1 MLELF
6 AQGISQMANPL
17 CIAMTA
23 FGVFIGVV
31 FGCVPGL
38 NGNTGLVLVLPLTYK
53 LPRMAAFAMIMGI
66 YIGSCSGGLISAIL
80 LNIPGAASNVA
91 TQFDG
96 APMAKKGE
104 AGKALGTGIFYSFIG
119 SLIGFVILF
128 TLSGPVAN
136 IAINFSKA
144 DYFWMAIFALTMVIS
159 LSSQNL
165 WKGIAVACLGL
176 LCSFIGASEVD
187 GTTRMT
193 LGIHALDAGI
203 DLIPALIGIY
213 AVGEVINASK
223 AFENKN
229 VHMNSYKIKGF
240 GFSLAEFKEQIPNMF
255 RSGLIGAFIGILPG
269 IGGMTANLV
278 SYSVAKSTSK
288 HPEKYGTGYMGGI
301 VASETANNACVGGA
315 LIPLFALGIPG
326 DTFTAVMLGA
336 MMIHG
341 LQPGPLVMT
350 KNADFIYGIFVAL
363 LLANFFCVALQ
374 YFGIRLFVRLL
385 AIPKHILL
393 PIILVLSLIGAIA
406 INNRVFDAW
415 MVLIFGIIGI
425 IMTKFDFPITP
436 IILGFILG
444 PLAEENLRRA
454 LLLSKGS
461 VTALFTGIPSI
472 VLIILSLL
480 SLAIAPRLLKR
491 QNEATAAAVEEE
503 RQEDPGDI

>member
-6 AQGISQMANPL
+6 AQGFVQMANPL
-17 CIAMTA
+17 CIGMTA
-23 FGVFIGVV
+23 FGVFLGVM

-38 NGNTGLVLVLPLTYK
+38 NGNTALVLVLPLTYK
-53 LPRMAAFAMIMGI
+53 LPRMAAFALIMGI

-96 APMAKKGE
+96 SPMARRGE

-119 SLIGFVILF
+119 SLIGFAALF
-128 TLSGPVAN
+128 FLSGPVAG
-136 IAINFSKA
+136 IAINFGKA
-144 DYFWMAIFALTMVIS
+144 DYFWMAIFALTMVVS

-165 WKGIAVACLGL
+165 LKGLAVACLGL

-187 GTTRMT
+187 GQTRMT
-193 LGIHALDAGI
+193 LGFHALDAGI

-213 AVGEVINASK
+213 AVGELINASK
-223 AFENKN
+223 AFKMKEEVVTN
-229 VHMNSYKIKGF
+229 YKIKGF
-240 GFSLAEFKEQIPNMF
+240 GFTAAEFKEQTGNMLL
-255 RSGLIGAFIGILPG
+255 SGVVGAFIGILPG

-278 SYSVAKSTSK
+278 AYSISKSTSK
-288 HPEKYGTGYMGGI
+288 HPEKYGTGYMGGV

-315 LIPLFALGIPG
+315 MIPLFALGIPG
-326 DTFTAVMLGA
+326 DTFTAVMLGV
-336 MMIHG
+336 MMVHG

-363 LLANFFCVALQ
+363 MLANLFCVTLQ
-374 YFGIRLFVRLL
+374 YFGIKIFVRLL
-385 AIPKHILL
+385 AVPKHILL
-393 PIILVLSLIGAIA
+393 PIIMVLSLVGAIA

-415 MVLIFGIIGI
+415 VVLVFGVLGI
-425 IMTKFDFPITP
+425 VMNKLKFPITP

-444 PLAEENLRRA
+444 PLAEDNLRRA
-454 LLLSKGS
+454 LMLSRGALLPLVSS
-461 VTALFTGIPSI
+461 VPSM
-472 VLIILSLL
+472 VLIAMTIL

-491 QNEATAAAVEEE
+491 EADAQKNLKQQSE
-503 RQEDPGDI
+503 

>member
-6 AQGISQMANPL
+6 VQGVSQMADLL
-17 CIAMTA
+17 CIGMTA
-23 FGVFIGVV
+23 FGVFLGVM

-38 NGNTGLVLVLPLTYK
+38 NGNTALVLVLPLTYK
-53 LPRMAAFAMIMGI
+53 LPRMAAFALIMGI

-96 APMAKKGE
+96 APMARRGE
-104 AGKALGTGIFYSFIG
+104 AGKALGAGIFYSFIG

-136 IAINFSKA
+136 VAVNFSKA
-144 DYFWMAIFALTMVIS
+144 DYFWMAIFALTMVVS
-159 LSSQNL
+159 LSSKSL
-165 WKGIAVACLGL
+165 WKGLAVACFGL

-187 GTTRMT
+187 GTIRMT
-193 LGIHALDAGI
+193 LGIHSLDAGI

-213 AVGEVINASK
+213 AVGELINASK
-223 AFENKN
+223 AFDSKFKPVTN
-229 VHMNSYKIKGF
+229 YKIKGF
-240 GFSLAEFKEQIPNMF
+240 CFSLAEIKEQLGNMF
-255 RSGLIGAFIGILPG
+255 RSGLVGAFIGILPG

-288 HPEKYGTGYMGGI
+288 HPEKYGTGYIGGI

-315 LIPLFALGIPG
+315 MIPLFALGIPG

-350 KNADFIYGIFVAL
+350 KNAEFIYGVFVAL

-374 YFGIRLFVRLL
+374 YFGIKVFVRLL
-385 AIPKHILL
+385 AVPKHILL
-393 PIILVLSLIGAIA
+393 PIIMVLSLVGAIA

-415 MVLIFGIIGI
+415 VVLVFGIIGI
-425 IMTKFDFPITP
+425 VMTKLDFPITP

-454 LLLSKGS
+454 LMLSKGAILPLVS
-461 VTALFTGIPSI
+461 GIPSI
-472 VLIILSLL
+472 VLICMSVLSLM
-480 SLAIAPRLLKR
+480 LAPKLLKR
-491 QNEATAAAVEEE
+491 EAAAKADVE
-503 RQEDPGDI
+503 QADQ

>member
-6 AQGISQMANPL
+6 AQGFVQMANPL
-17 CIAMTA
+17 CIGMTA
-23 FGVFIGVV
+23 FGVFLGVM

-38 NGNTGLVLVLPLTYK
+38 NGNTALVLVLPLTYK
-53 LPRMAAFAMIMGI
+53 LPRMAAFALIMGI

-96 APMAKKGE
+96 SPMARRGE

-119 SLIGFVILF
+119 SLIGFAALF
-128 TLSGPVAN
+128 FLSGPVAG
-136 IAINFSKA
+136 IAINFGKA
-144 DYFWMAIFALTMVIS
+144 DYFWMAIFALTMVVS

-165 WKGIAVACLGL
+165 LKGLAVACLGL

-187 GTTRMT
+187 GQTRMT
-193 LGIHALDAGI
+193 MGIHALDAGI

-213 AVGEVINASK
+213 AVGELINASK
-223 AFENKN
+223 AFKMKEEVVTN
-229 VHMNSYKIKGF
+229 YKIKGF
-240 GFSLAEFKEQIPNMF
+240 GFTAAEFKEQTGNMLL
-255 RSGLIGAFIGILPG
+255 SGVVGAFIGILPG

-278 SYSVAKSTSK
+278 AYSISKSTSK
-288 HPEKYGTGYMGGI
+288 HPEKYGTGYMGGV

-315 LIPLFALGIPG
+315 MIPLFALGIPG
-326 DTFTAVMLGA
+326 DTFTAVMLGV
-336 MMIHG
+336 MMVHG

-363 LLANFFCVALQ
+363 MLANLFCVTLQ
-374 YFGIRLFVRLL
+374 YFGIKIFVRLL
-385 AIPKHILL
+385 AVPKHILL
-393 PIILVLSLIGAIA
+393 PIIMVLSLVGAIA

-415 MVLIFGIIGI
+415 VVLVFGVLGI
-425 IMTKFDFPITP
+425 VMNKLKFPITP

-454 LLLSKGS
+454 LMLSRGALLPLVSN
-461 VTALFTGIPSI
+461 VPSM
-472 VLIILSLL
+472 VLIAMTIL

-491 QNEATAAAVEEE
+491 EADAQKNLKQQSE
-503 RQEDPGDI
+503 

>member
-6 AQGISQMANPL
+6 VQGVSQMADLL
-17 CIAMTA
+17 CVGMTA
-23 FGVFIGVV
+23 FGVFLGVM

-38 NGNTGLVLVLPLTYK
+38 NGNTALVLVLPLTYK
-53 LPRMAAFAMIMGI
+53 LPRMAAFALIMGI

-96 APMAKKGE
+96 APMARRGE
-104 AGKALGTGIFYSFIG
+104 AGKALGAGIFYSFIG

-136 IAINFSKA
+136 VAVNFSKA
-144 DYFWMAIFALTMVIS
+144 DYFWMAIFALTMVVS
-159 LSSQNL
+159 LSSKSL
-165 WKGIAVACLGL
+165 WKGLAVACFGL

-187 GTTRMT
+187 GTIRMT
-193 LGIHALDAGI
+193 LGIHSLDAGI

-213 AVGEVINASK
+213 AVGELINASK
-223 AFENKN
+223 AFDSKFKPVTN
-229 VHMNSYKIKGF
+229 YKIKGF
-240 GFSLAEFKEQIPNMF
+240 GFSLAEFKEQLGNMF
-255 RSGLIGAFIGILPG
+255 RSGLVGAFIGILPG

-288 HPEKYGTGYMGGI
+288 HPEKYGTGYIGGI

-315 LIPLFALGIPG
+315 MIPLFALGIPG

-350 KNADFIYGIFVAL
+350 KNAEFIYGVFVAL

-374 YFGIRLFVRLL
+374 YFGIKVFVRLL
-385 AIPKHILL
+385 AVPKHILL
-393 PIILVLSLIGAIA
+393 PIIMVLSLVGAIA

-415 MVLIFGIIGI
+415 VVLVFGIIGI
-425 IMTKFDFPITP
+425 VMTKLDFPITP

-454 LLLSKGS
+454 LMLSKGAILPLVS
-461 VTALFTGIPSI
+461 GIPSI
-472 VLIILSLL
+472 VLICMSVLSLM
-480 SLAIAPRLLKR
+480 LAPKLLKR
-491 QNEATAAAVEEE
+491 EAAAKSDVE
-503 RQEDPGDI
+503 QADQ

>member
-6 AQGISQMANPL
+6 VQGVSQMADL
-17 CIAMTA
+17 LSIGMTA
-23 FGVFIGVV
+23 FGVFLGVM

-38 NGNTGLVLVLPLTYK
+38 NGNTALVLVLPLTYK
-53 LPRMAAFAMIMGI
+53 LPRMAAFALIMGI

-96 APMAKKGE
+96 APMARRGE
-104 AGKALGTGIFYSFIG
+104 AGKALGAGIFYSFIG

-136 IAINFSKA
+136 VAVNFSKA
-144 DYFWMAIFALTMVIS
+144 DYFWMAIFALTMVVS
-159 LSSQNL
+159 LSSKSL
-165 WKGIAVACLGL
+165 WKGLAVACFGL

-187 GTTRMT
+187 GTIRMT
-193 LGIHALDAGI
+193 LGIHSLDAGI

-213 AVGEVINASK
+213 AVGELINASK
-223 AFENKN
+223 AFDSKFKPVTN
-229 VHMNSYKIKGF
+229 YKIKGF
-240 GFSLAEFKEQIPNMF
+240 GFSLAEFKEQLGNMF
-255 RSGLIGAFIGILPG
+255 RSGLVGAFIGILPG

-288 HPEKYGTGYMGGI
+288 HPEKYGTGYIGGI

-315 LIPLFALGIPG
+315 MIPLFALGIPG

-350 KNADFIYGIFVAL
+350 KNAEFIYGVFVAL

-374 YFGIRLFVRLL
+374 YFGIKVFVRLL
-385 AIPKHILL
+385 AVPKHILL
-393 PIILVLSLIGAIA
+393 PIIMVLSLVGAIA

-415 MVLIFGIIGI
+415 VVLVFGIIGI
-425 IMTKFDFPITP
+425 VMTKLDFPITP

-454 LLLSKGS
+454 LMLSKGAILPLVS
-461 VTALFTGIPSI
+461 GIPSI
-472 VLIILSLL
+472 VLICMSVLSLM
-480 SLAIAPRLLKR
+480 LAPKLLKR
-491 QNEATAAAVEEE
+491 EAAAKADVE
-503 RQEDPGDI
+503 QADQ